1 MNHKEQALA
10 RLAVIARNL
19 GRGDA
24 VERELSDNLWGII
37 SELED

>member
-1 MNHKEQALA
+1 MESAID
-10 RLAVIARNL
+10 RLAVIARNF

-24 VERELSDNLWGII
+24 VDRELSDTLWDII